1 MGRLDEFFKSLK
13 GQGKRSEL
21 EVLEDIESALGMGDI
36 ERALELTEE
45 LESEPNLFLA
55 LRMIMRSMREKLQGA
70 GEKEDSGE
78 PERMRASLKE
88 LIPLVNSL
96 SNPHYR
102 ALLLGDLA
110 VLFYLLNDEFNGDP
124 AVKTAINLAG
134 DRADIIR
141 DVLMIL
147 INSNLLKKAG
157 YAMKLVRDP
166 EKLDVVLAHL
176 AEIFYREGDVEKVA
190 PILDHISSPFHRAM
204 ALYYMA
210 QIESERDR
218 DTALKILTAAFK
230 VAEKIE
236 DSETRF
242 EVMLKL
248 YDLKN
253 SLLGQSLSLK
263 DLLSGKEAPPQ

>member
-1 MGRLDEFFKSLK
+1 M
-13 GQGKRSEL
+13 
-21 EVLEDIESALGMGDI
+21 
-36 ERALELTEE
+36 
-45 LESEPNLFLA
+45 
-55 LRMIMRSMREKLQGA
+55 
-70 GEKEDSGE
+70 
-78 PERMRASLKE
+78 
-88 LIPLVNSL
+88 NSL

-110 VLFYLLNDEFNGDP
+110 VLFYLLNDEFNGDL

-166 EKLDVVLAHL
+166 PEKLDVVLAHL
-176 AEIFYREGDVEKVA
+176 AEIFYREGGDVEKVA

-236 DSETRF
+236 DPETRF